1 MNKKEIYSMIE
12 RCVDELQ
19 QKDSQEKEENRW
31 TLLEIGKEEYLIC
44 DICSRTMHKET
55 TYISISNASKKVLCE
70 KCWKKENEVKSD
82 E

>member
-19 QKDSQEKEENRW
+19 QKDSQEEEENRW
-31 TLLEIGKEEYLIC
+31 ALLEMVKEEYLIC
-44 DICSRTMHKET
+44 DICHRTMHKT
-55 TYISISNASKKVLCE
+55 TAYINISNEPEKVLCE